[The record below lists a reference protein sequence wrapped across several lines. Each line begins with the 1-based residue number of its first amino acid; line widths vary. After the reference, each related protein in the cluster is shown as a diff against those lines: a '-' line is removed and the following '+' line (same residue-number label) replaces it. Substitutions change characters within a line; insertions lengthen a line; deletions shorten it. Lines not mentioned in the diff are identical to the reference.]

1 MTIEKKIEDLAD
13 LQDKIDLFELQKT
26 VRQKELDEAKQAL
39 INSILTPEILKQV
52 EEINLEFM
60 PKYQA
65 LEANDDIELLR
76 GSKTMLEGELQE
88 EIITL
93 GKSVKGTRINAVY
106 TKPRIT
112 WETDKLEGYAEAHPE
127 IEKFK
132 KVGKASVSFRKV
144 AQ

>member
-26 VRQKELDEAKQAL
+26 VQQKELDEAKQAL

-65 LEANDDIELLR
+65 LENSD
-76 GSKTMLEGELQE
+76 
-88 EIITL
+88 EI
-93 GKSVKGTRINAVY
+93 
-106 TKPRIT
+106 
-112 WETDKLEGYAEAHPE
+112 
-127 IEKFK
+127 
-132 KVGKASVSFRKV
+132 
-144 AQ
+144 

>member
-1 MTIEKKIEDLAD
+1 MTIEKRIEDLAD

-26 VRQKELDEAKQAL
+26 IGQKELDEAKEAL
-39 INSILTPEILKQV
+39 INSVLTPEIMKQV

-65 LEANDDIELLR
+65 LEANDGVELLR

-88 EIITL
+88 EIIAL

-106 TKPRIT
+106 SKPRIT